1 MKLLLDTHIFLWALL
16 SPEKLNSKTKKL
28 LNDPDNEKFLS
39 AASSWEIAI
48 KYARGNLILAREPRK
63 FVVEY
68 AIEAGIILLPI
79 SVNDTLE
86 VSDLPHHHKDPFDR
100 LLVVQAK
107 FNDLKLV
114 TSDKI
119 FKKYDAD
126 VVWL

>member
-1 MKLLLDTHIFLWALL
+1 MTLLLDTHIFLWALL
-16 SPEKLNSKTKKL
+16 SPDKLNTKIKKI
-28 LNDPDNEKFLS
+28 LNDPDNKKFLS

-48 KYARGNLILAREPRK
+48 KYSRGNLILAREPKR
-63 FVVEY
+63 FVVDY

-79 SVNDTLE
+79 SVNDTLA

-119 FKKYDAD
+119 FKKYKVD